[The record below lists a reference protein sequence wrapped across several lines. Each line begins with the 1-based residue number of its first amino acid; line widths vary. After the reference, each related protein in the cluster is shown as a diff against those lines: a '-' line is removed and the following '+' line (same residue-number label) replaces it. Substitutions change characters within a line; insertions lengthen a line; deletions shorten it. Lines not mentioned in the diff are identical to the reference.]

1 LSLQKEISNLLSFIS
16 ANGYQIHPHAF
27 IFLKNIDSNKMDI
40 VQQVVKYKKKN
51 KDNSVIS
58 INDLKIFYTVD
69 YNDDVKKNQVIH
81 GIKSSSIYRS
91 INSPIIN
98 NENCITKDSFKI
110 IFDSGEYINPG
121 EGINGFT
128 SLFNSRFIKSLKILS
143 LRPDSKRINKIAF
156 VKKNHNVNKQ
166 HNKSRSEYNFNQV
179 ENNKNFSLGG
189 NSSVIAGLLMSKRS
203 KRNSIELTIDDQTG
217 ILNTL
222 AVTDEV
228 MKIVSKLTLDQMV
241 MLEIENKGMNYI
253 IKNVVSPDIPDHI
266 PNRGKTESY
275 AALISDLHVGSKY
288 FKEIE
293 FLRFIN
299 WLNSSDNEI
308 VNKIKFL
315 CICGDLID
323 GVGIFPNQDKE
334 LKYNNI
340 YKQMNHL
347 TKLLEQI
354 PDRIRVFVIPG
365 NHDPGRRSLPQ
376 PALPIKDSEKLYS
389 FKNFVMLGNPSFIE
403 LDGVKILMY
412 HGQGLDDVIATIP
425 GLSYSNPAEAMKIL
439 LKARHL
445 SPIYGQRTPV
455 SPELEDMMV
464 ISDVPEILHSGH
476 VHVMDVQNYRGTL
489 IVNSGTWQDQTPF
502 QQTMGITPTP
512 GIAILVNL
520 ATLRPFQIN
529 FNQEYVSM

>member
-1 LSLQKEISNLLSFIS
+1 MSLQKEISNVLSFIS
-16 ANGYQIHPHAF
+16 SNGYQIHPNAF
-27 IFLKNIDSNKMDI
+27 IFLKDIDSNRMDI
-40 VQQVVKYKKKN
+40 IQQVVKYKKKN
-51 KDNSVIS
+51 NDNSVIS
-58 INDLKIFYTVD
+58 VDDLKFYICE
-69 YNDDVKKNQVIH
+69 YNYETKKNQVKSTF
-81 GIKSSSIYRS
+81 KSSSIYRS
-91 INSPIIN
+91 IQSSIN
-98 NENCITKDSFKI
+98 EEKSSIKDSHKI
-110 IFDSGEYINPG
+110 IFDSSNSINPV

-128 SLFNSRFIKSLKILS
+128 SLFNSRFTKLLKILS
-143 LRPDSKRINKIAF
+143 LRPGSKRINKIAF
-156 VKKNHNVNKQ
+156 VKKNQRINKY
-166 HNKSRSEYNFNQV
+166 NTKIKAGYNFNQLQHDDV
-179 ENNKNFSLGG
+179 LGT

-203 KRNSIELTIDDQTG
+203 KRNGIELTIDDQTG
-217 ILNTL
+217 IINVL
-222 AVTDEV
+222 AVTDEII
-228 MKIVSKLTLDQMV
+228 KIVSKLTLDQMI
-241 MLEIENKGMNYI
+241 MLEIENKGTNYV

-266 PNRGKTESY
+266 PNKSKTESY
-275 AALISDLHVGSKY
+275 VALISDLHVGSKY

-293 FLRFIN
+293 FLRFLT
-299 WLNSSDNEI
+299 WLNSSDNE
-308 VNKIKFL
+308 VVSKIKFI

-340 YKQMNHL
+340 YKQINHL

-354 PDRIRVFVIPG
+354 PKRIQVFVIPG
-365 NHDPGRRSLPQ
+365 NHDPGRRALPQ
-376 PALPIKDSEKLYS
+376 PAIPIKDSEKLYT
-389 FKNFVMLGNPSFIE
+389 FKNFIMLGNPSFIE

-455 SPELEDMMV
+455 SPEREDMMV
-464 ISDVPEILHSGH
+464 ISDIPDILHSGH
-476 VHVMDVQNYRGTL
+476 IHVMDVQNYRGTL

-529 FNQEYVSM
+529 FNQEYLSM